1 MEAERIQKV
10 LARAGVGSRR
20 AVEEMITAGRIQVNG
35 KRAELG
41 GRIDPAKDKV
51 LVDGSLI
58 PLATDLVHFLLNK
71 PVGVV
76 STAADP
82 EGRTTVVDLIETE
95 HRVWPVGRLDV
106 QSEGAIILTNDGDLA
121 LRLTHPRY
129 EVVKT
134 YLVEVRGD
142 LGSDALKALR
152 RGVDLEDG
160 RTAPTDTHI
169 VEKGGG
175 RTLLE
180 VKVSEGRNRIVRRM
194 CEAVGYPVERLV
206 RTHIG
211 PLGLGRLKPGNSR
224 KLSPVEVQTLYGSAS
239 GDE

>member
-20 AVEEMITAGRIQVNG
+20 AVEEMISDGRIQVNG

-41 GRIDPAKDKV
+41 GRIDPDKDEV
-51 LVDGSLI
+51 LLDGSPI

-82 EGRTTVVDLIETE
+82 EGRTTVVDLVETE

-106 QSEGAIILTNDGDLA
+106 MSEGAIILTNDGDLA

-152 RGVDLEDG
+152 HGVDLADG
-160 RTAPTDTHI
+160 RTAPAEVHI

-175 RTLLE
+175 RTLME
-180 VKVSEGRNRIVRRM
+180 VRVSEGRNRIVRRM
-194 CEAVGYPVERLV
+194 CEAVGHPVDRLV

-211 PLGLGRLKPGNSR
+211 PLGLGRLKPGRSR
-224 KLSPVEVQTLYGSAS
+224 RLSPVEVQALNGSAT